1 MCNLE
6 CRYLKCRTGEHA
18 GKYAFMCGKKGSSGC
33 SFWGKSH
40 IYFTFYSSYL
50 FVVTQVV
57 PEDLLNAS
65 AKSITGD
72 TIDYYKY
79 DSTYAI
85 SHTWDVHHY
94 LLQCNQSLELHL
106 LQCNLLIL
114 TPQSLSLVIHHL
126 QTSLPL
132 EARHHFLDR
141 YHNPVA
147 LGRKVEISL
156 YPFLYINN
164 FFQTIQ
170 LQITPHLLP
179 SHPQARDV
187 LYMLVSYRCSLLY
200 TCILISICCLQRT
213 AHPDT
218 LYPSQKCQR
227 SRWIVPSNYGHLLPS
242 SAS

>member
-50 FVVTQVV
+50 FVATQVV

-85 SHTWDVHHY
+85 FHT
-94 LLQCNQSLELHL
+94 
-106 LQCNLLIL
+106 
-114 TPQSLSLVIHHL
+114 
-126 QTSLPL
+126 
-132 EARHHFLDR
+132 
-141 YHNPVA
+141 
-147 LGRKVEISL
+147 
-156 YPFLYINN
+156 
-164 FFQTIQ
+164 
-170 LQITPHLLP
+170 
-179 SHPQARDV
+179 
-187 LYMLVSYRCSLLY
+187 
-200 TCILISICCLQRT
+200 
-213 AHPDT
+213 
-218 LYPSQKCQR
+218 
-227 SRWIVPSNYGHLLPS
+227 
-242 SAS
+242 